1 MILLLRWLGRFFDAR
16 ARRSTRFA
24 EGYRRLGDWCY
35 RPVFRPEN
43 RRAARNEVET
53 TIAREI
59 ELSKTPSAFIGRRR
73 TTDESPFNGE
83 TR

>member
-35 RPVFRPEN
+35 RPVFGPEN
-43 RRAARNEVET
+43 RRAQRDADQAK
-53 TIAREI
+53 IARII
-59 ELSKTPSAFIGRRR
+59 EDSKTPSAFIGRRR